1 LTGCEVV
8 VVGAKSAQAQA
19 MMGAAA
25 KAEAIEGWI
34 ALDHSWDEGEKL
46 ACERLGVQTVEVNP
60 AVEPNRLRELALD
73 TALVANFATP
83 SHETGPAV
91 LDACIDVG
99 CDYLDACDDANAT
112 IAMLERDEAARAAGI
127 RALIGM
133 GCSPGITNVL
143 VRAARDWLGAADEVS
158 LSWTVDVRDV
168 TDATLRRF
176 WEIVSPVEPDDV
188 HGSVLAWEDLELR
201 TVEFPDPLGEQL
213 VIGVTQSEP
222 VTLPRF
228 LGIETVRNFGGVV
241 PADSLVVGW
250 ALARLGAADGENARV
265 ALNGSEVPVSA
276 LASQLYQRYLE
287 TRAPTAHLG
296 GGLVVDVWSGEEG
309 VRFASAGQTSPE
321 ESTAIG
327 AAAGIKLMLEAGPE
341 DSGVIAPECLD
352 PVEFFPRLGRFSHGT
367 GALGAYR
374 MWGSEE
380 GVRISIRDLLSTR
393 IH

>member
-1 LTGCEVV
+1 
-8 VVGAKSAQAQA
+8 

-25 KAEAIEGWI
+25 RTEAMSGWV
-34 ALDHSWDEGEKL
+34 AVDHSWREEERA
-46 ACERLGVQTVEVNP
+46 ACEHSGVRVVELNLLE
-60 AVEPNRLRELALD
+60 EPHRFRELALD
-73 TALVANFATP
+73 AALVANFAGPYESTA
-83 SHETGPAV
+83 PAV

-99 CDYLDACDDANAT
+99 CDYLDACDDASAT
-112 IAMLERDEAARAAGI
+112 RALLERDEAARAAGI

-143 VRAARDWLGAADEVS
+143 VRAAHDWLGAADEAS
-158 LSWTVDVRDV
+158 LAWTVDVRDV
-168 TDATLRRF
+168 TDPTLRRF
-176 WEIVSPVEPDDV
+176 WEIVSPVEPDGRRGPV
-188 HGSVLAWEDLELR
+188 PAWDDLDLR
-201 TVEFPDPLGEQL
+201 TVEFPQPLGERL
-213 VIGVTQSEP
+213 VIAVAQPEP
-222 VTLPRF
+222 ITIPRF

-241 PADSLVVGW
+241 PEDSLVIGW
-250 ALARLGAADGENARV
+250 SLARLGASDGEGARL
-265 ALNGSEVPVSA
+265 ALNGSEFPVPA
-276 LASQLYQRYLE
+276 LASELYQRYLE
-287 TRAPTAHLG
+287 TRTPTAHLG

-309 VRFASAGQTSPE
+309 VRFASAGRTSPE

-327 AAAGIKLMLEAGPE
+327 AAAGIALMLEAGPE
-341 DSGVIAPECLD
+341 EFGVIAPEYLD